1 MTLPTDTLIIGG
13 LGVALLAVLSP
24 RLHRAYRTRRW
35 RSAAATILESWLD
48 DGGGN
53 PRDRRVKLC
62 ARYRFSAA
70 GTTYVGERIA
80 FSSPIYRD
88 YLNAE
93 RRLAQLKP
101 GKRIEIWYDP
111 AKPADAVIERRISR
125 THYLLAAVAVFC
137 VAEVIVTLLVGL
149 IAG

>member
-1 MTLPTDTLIIGG
+1 MNVPADTLMIGAAG
-13 LGVALLAVLSP
+13 AVLLAALWP
-24 RLHRAYRTRRW
+24 RLRRVHRTRHW
-35 RSAAATILESWLD
+35 RSAAATILEAWLD

-62 ARYRFSAA
+62 ARYRFSAD

-80 FSSPIYRD
+80 FTSPIYRD
-88 YLNAE
+88 YVNAE
-93 RRLAQLKP
+93 RRLKQLTP
-101 GKRIEIWYDP
+101 GKRIEVWYDP
-111 AKPADAVIERRISR
+111 ARPADAVIERTISR

-137 VAEVIVTLLVGL
+137 MAEVVVWLMVGL

>member
-1 MTLPTDTLIIGG
+1 MTVPGDTLMIGAVG
-13 LGVALLAVLSP
+13 AVLLAALWP
-24 RLHRAYRTRRW
+24 RLRRAHRTRHW
-35 RSAAATILESWLD
+35 RTAAATILESWLD

-62 ARYRFSAA
+62 ARYRFSAD

-80 FSSPIYRD
+80 FTSPIYRD
-88 YLNAE
+88 YLRAE
-93 RRLAQLKP
+93 RRLKELKP

-125 THYLLAAVAVFC
+125 THYLLAAVAVLC
-137 VAEVIVTLLVGL
+137 VAEVIATLMVGL